1 MLDVTRGIGPGSSL
15 KERSELLTED
25 CGNNRPCLDGRVGS
39 SAELEMADEGLREP
53 CPFCNVH
60 LAKARPKAT
69 LAETGSESPSDRAR
83 PRPPQPDRDSGTAS
97 PAETGHCAVVSSVCP
112 SIVRA

>member
-1 MLDVTRGIGPGSSL
+1 MLDITRGIGPGNSL

-53 CPFCNVH
+53 CPFCDVH

-83 PRPPQPDRDSGTAS
+83 SRPSQPNRSSGPAD
-97 PAETGHCAVVSSVCP
+97 PAEAGHCGVVSSVCL
-112 SIVRA
+112 SIVRP